1 ERSDYYLVETSS
13 GQRAWAYRSVG
24 EQGELLLHG
33 WFA

>member
-1 ERSDYYLVETSS
+1 AN